1 MNNPNPDPALE
12 MSYKNYKS
20 KKKHIKITKLKLLD
34 FTVLKLKT
42 YPNWL

>member
-20 KKKHIKITKLKLLD
+20 KKKTYKDNKAKIA
-34 FTVLKLKT
+34 
-42 YPNWL
+42 